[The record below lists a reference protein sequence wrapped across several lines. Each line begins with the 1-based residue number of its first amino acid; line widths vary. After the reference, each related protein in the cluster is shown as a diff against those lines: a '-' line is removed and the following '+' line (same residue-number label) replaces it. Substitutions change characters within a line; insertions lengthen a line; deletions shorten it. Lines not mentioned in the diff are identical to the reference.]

1 MNYIL
6 GVDESGTGAWAGPFY
21 VSAVLAP
28 MGWSCAGVRDSKK
41 TTAAER
47 VRLVELID
55 AGVVHSSM
63 EASAKD
69 INEKGHSNMYFK
81 ALTSAVVQV
90 LRWCP
95 VPKKNVRVVIDG
107 SSSRVLVA
115 WLTSQGLD
123 FNFMPRADQTVQAV
137 SAASILAKF
146 NRDVEMSLLDKKHP
160 EYAWAKN
167 AGYGTVEHAL
177 ALKTYG
183 ATPFHRHVG
192 PLSAL

>member
-47 VRLVELID
+47 ARLVELID
-55 AGVVHSSM
+55 AGVVHASI

-69 INEKGHSNMYFK
+69 INEKGHSSMYFK

-95 VPKKNVRVVIDG
+95 VPKKNVRVVVDG
-107 SSSRVLVA
+107 SPSRALTA
-115 WLTSQGLD
+115 WFTGQGLD
-123 FNFMPRADQTVQAV
+123 FNFMPKADQTVQAV

-146 NRDVEMSLLDKKHP
+146 NRDVEMNLLDKKYGKYKFSH
-160 EYAWAKN
+160 N
-167 AGYGTVEHAL
+167 AGYGTAEHIAAIEL
-177 ALKTYG
+177 YG
-183 ATPFHRHVG
+183 RIPNVHRNITRTT
-192 PLSAL
+192 